1 MKYLTRIALCLAL
14 PLCLCACG
22 SDQKPTEGT
31 EENTETLHI
40 VATVFGAYEWCR
52 EVIGENPADIR
63 LTFLFD
69 SGADLHSYQP
79 SAMDLLEIAEAD
91 LFVYVGGTSDEW
103 TKDAM
108 KQAVN
113 PNQQAIS
120 LMELLSSRIKE
131 EELIEGM
138 EAEEEE
144 EGETEYDE
152 HVWLSLPNAMEAVR
166 QIADILSA
174 KDAAN
179 ASVYQANAEA
189 YIKKLQALDAQYA
202 DAVNSAAV
210 KTLVFADRFPFRY
223 MFDDYGLSCFAAFP
237 GCSAE
242 SEASFETILFL
253 SNKVDELGLNY
264 VMTIENNDEKI
275 AKTVI
280 DNTQNKN
287 QNILHLD
294 SMQNITAEQAKDG
307 TTYVSVMESNLSVL
321 KQALKN

>member
-1 MKYLTRIALCLAL
+1 
-14 PLCLCACG
+14 
-22 SDQKPTEGT
+22 
-31 EENTETLHI
+31 
-40 VATVFGAYEWCR
+40 
-52 EVIGENPADIR
+52 
-63 LTFLFD
+63 
-69 SGADLHSYQP
+69 
-79 SAMDLLEIAEAD
+79 
-91 LFVYVGGTSDEW
+91 
-103 TKDAM
+103 
-108 KQAVN
+108 
-113 PNQQAIS
+113 
-120 LMELLSSRIKE
+120 
-131 EELIEGM
+131 
-138 EAEEEE
+138 
-144 EGETEYDE
+144 
-152 HVWLSLPNAMEAVR
+152 MEAVR